1 MYFGCKEEIDEMK
14 LVIGGYSQGKL
25 NYVLNKNRLME
36 FCIVDGELP
45 NTEQLQEAKDKG
57 QTVIVNHFHEWMRAS
72 IRQGKNAEQEILEFI
87 SDAPGCIVISDEIG
101 NGIVPI
107 DSFEREYRERT
118 GRILVK
124 LAEQADEVVRVIC
137 GIGQKIK

>member
-1 MYFGCKEEIDEMK
+1 MK

-25 NYVLNKNRLME
+25 NFVLQKNHADHCLI
-36 FCIVDGELP
+36 FDGAIPDEK
-45 NTEQLQEAKDKG
+45 QLQEIAGHVDM
-57 QTVIVNHFHEWMRAS
+57 VIINHFHCWVKERMLQGGNPEEEVIAFLSQDINS
-72 IRQGKNAEQEILEFI
+72 II
-87 SDAPGCIVISDEIG
+87 ISDEIG

-107 DSFEREYRERT
+107 DAFEREYRERT

-124 LAEQADEVVRVIC
+124 LADKADEVVRVIC